1 MKLTTEQADAI
12 GHAGGNLQLIAC
24 AGSGKT
30 EVVAQHI
37 TQLLPPQ
44 AEGGMGLKPAN
55 IVAFTFTEKAA
66 AELKQRVLDRCRE
79 RLPGL
84 TGMAEMYIGTIHG
97 FSLDLLRTEVP
108 QYLKYD
114 VLNEVQQVLF
124 VDRNSAKSGLTATS
138 TLQAAKLKR
147 YVDTRLY
154 IEAISILRESEVDWK
169 ELKGTSI
176 LEGYQAYNALLHER
190 DMFDY
195 SAILHCTVEALE
207 KDETLRARMAQRV
220 KIVIVDE
227 YQDVNPIQERI
238 VRQLHALGAAVKV
251 VGDDDQTIYQ
261 WRGSDV
267 DNILSFAGRYT
278 PVSTIKLEANFRST
292 PGITDVARLVI
303 EKNASRLDKAMQSAD
318 AQTYEAGDIV
328 ALQFTSPDEEADY
341 IAKTCKALRGTMIEE
356 GAGKRPISWS
366 DMSVLVRYTKMGE
379 PIRRAFER
387 GGIPFVSVGMDTLFD
402 APEGQAARLLFYFMA
417 NRATRDDVVQAWSAA
432 NLGVPESVLE
442 AAIKSSE
449 ATRAKMAVEDQD
461 VRFSVYNIQR
471 QFMAF
476 LEDIGLKEELV
487 PGGRGAQVFYNLGK
501 FSQAISD
508 FESIYFH
515 SRPLQKYE
523 SFAGFLEHQAED
535 AYGQSTGAE
544 DKFVSFD
551 AVQILTIHRAKGLQ
565 WPVVLIPQLVR
576 NQFPASPRGGRNVWH
591 LIPSAAVAGQGRFRG
606 SEADERRLF
615 YVAVTRSQKHLH
627 MTTAPTPG
635 SNRYVHPSVFF
646 HDVLESKF
654 VKRLRQTYDA
664 RARGEPRSKA
674 SISNVNLSFS
684 DIRYYFEC
692 PYQFKMRTLYGFNA
706 PLDEALGYGKTLHDA
721 LAELHQRA
729 IAGIPIKPADGD
741 ELVDRHLHVPFA
753 YPSLRDTM
761 RASAKRTVEKYI
773 EARQAEF
780 DKIEFSEKS
789 IEVALED
796 GINVLGRID
805 LVRRRDTNAVAI
817 VDLKSTERA
826 QAEELTEAQL
836 HIYALGYREL
846 TGKDADFVE
855 TYELDTQTR
864 KPRAVDADLIA
875 DVVAKVKSA
884 ANGLRS
890 NAFPATPNVVQ
901 CGRCDFSKLCGS
913 CAVGKAAAGAAK

>member
-1 MKLTTEQADAI
+1 MKLTANQVDAVN
-12 GHAGGNLQLIAC
+12 HAEGNLQLIAC

-37 TQLLPPQ
+37 TKLLPPL
-44 AEGGMGLKPAN
+44 AEGGMGLKPGN
-55 IVAFTFTEKAA
+55 VVAFTFTEKAA

-84 TGMAEMYIGTIHG
+84 VGMAEMYIGTIHG

-108 QYLKYD
+108 RYLKYD
-114 VLNEVQQVLF
+114 ILNEVQQVLF
-124 VDRNSAKSGLTATS
+124 VNRNSAKSGLTATA
-138 TLQAAKLKR
+138 TLQGVKLKR

-154 IEAISILRESEVDWK
+154 IEAMSILRESEVDWK
-169 ELKGTSI
+169 ALNGTSI
-176 LEGYQAYNALLHER
+176 LDAYNAYTALLNER
-190 DMFDY
+190 DEFDY
-195 SAILHCTVEALE
+195 SAILQCAVEALGR
-207 KDETLRARMAQRV
+207 ETSLRSRLSERV
-220 KIVIVDE
+220 KVAIVDE
-227 YQDVNPIQERI
+227 YQDVNPVQEKLIRE
-238 VRQLHALGAAVKV
+238 LHGLGAKVKV

-267 DNILSFAGRYT
+267 ENILSFVDRYA
-278 PVSTIKLEANFRST
+278 PVETIKLEANFRSS
-292 PGITDVARLVI
+292 PGITDIARLVI
-303 EKNASRLDKAMQSAD
+303 EKNPSRLEKAMESTN
-318 AQTYEAGDIV
+318 AQAYEPGDIV
-328 ALQFTSPDEEADY
+328 ALQLPSPEEEADY
-341 IAKTCKALRGTMIEE
+341 IAGTCKALRGTIIDDD
-356 GAGKRPISWS
+356 GSGRPISWS
-366 DMSVLVRYTKMGE
+366 DMAVLVRYSKFGE
-379 PIRRAFER
+379 PIRRAFARE
-387 GGIPFVSVGMDTLFD
+387 GIPFVSVGMDTLFE
-402 APEGQAARLLFYFMA
+402 APEGEAARQLFYFMA
-417 NRATRDDVVQAWSAA
+417 NRASREEALKAWRDADLGIADATLDSALKQA
-432 NLGVPESVLE
+432 EQ
-442 AAIKSSE
+442 
-449 ATRAKMAVEDQD
+449 TRAKMTAEEQD

-471 QFMAF
+471 QFIGF
-476 LEDIGLKEELV
+476 LEQIGLREEVV
-487 PGGRGAQVFYNLGK
+487 PNDRGPTVFYNLGK

-523 SFAGFLEHQAED
+523 SFADFLNYQAED

-544 DKFVSFD
+544 EKFVALD

-565 WPVVLIPQLVR
+565 WPVVFVPQLVK
-576 NQFPASPRGGRNVWH
+576 NHFPASPRGGRNVWH
-591 LIPSAAVAGQGRFRG
+591 IVPPQAVSGQARFRG

-627 MTTAPTPG
+627 LTTAPTPG
-635 SNRYVHPSVFF
+635 SNRYVHPSPFF

-654 VKRLRQTYDA
+654 VKRLKTNYDD
-664 RARGEPRSKA
+664 RERGEPRSKP
-674 SISNVNLSFS
+674 SVSNVNLSFS

-729 IAGIPIKPADGD
+729 ISGAHIQPPDAD

-753 YPSLRDTM
+753 YPTLRETM
-761 RASAKRTVEKYI
+761 RASAKRTVERYI
-773 EARQAEF
+773 EARQSEF
-780 DKIEFSEKS
+780 DKIEFSEKA

-796 GINVLGRID
+796 GVNVSGRID
-805 LVRRRDTNAVAI
+805 LVRRRDTNSIAI
-817 VDLKSTERA
+817 VDLKSTQRA

-875 DVVAKVKSA
+875 DVISKVKA
-884 ANGLRS
+884 TADALRANS
-890 NAFPATPNVVQ
+890 FPAAPNAIQ
-901 CGRCDFSKLCGS
+901 CGRCDFSKLCS
-913 CAVGKAAAGAAK
+913 SSMAAKATEGVAK